1 MTTRGNSAT
10 VSEMPFQV
18 RTSQEASGSFSSTL
32 PWILFLTLLVFVG
45 ILPRLL
51 LAPLLLRVSDS
62 FGVTYSTA
70 SGVFLTGSIGFVVGL
85 LSSGFVASV
94 LRHRWTITVAI
105 IVSGLSLLAL
115 SLVSSLAAFHVF
127 FALLNWGSGLYPG
140 SGIASVTTIAPQ
152 VHRGKALAIH
162 ESGPNLAFLVAPIL
176 VAVLAPHL
184 GWRGIYRIAGLGAL
198 LVALAFALFGRASTE
213 RGQPPHFEN
222 ISMFLRNKPFWI
234 VSALFVVAASAAM
247 GVFSVLPTY
256 LVVDHGLSEGLV
268 NTLVGLSRL
277 SGFASIL
284 FAGALV
290 DRFGFVPVV
299 AVVLGTTGVVTVA
312 LGLTSGVPLLVAVF
326 LQPLLV
332 QSFFPLGLSALSD
345 VAPPHARNLAV
356 ALAIPM
362 ANFFGAG
369 VAPRLLSLAGTA
381 GFFRSAFVALGLIT
395 VASLLLLRAY
405 HPAPP
410 QPDTG
415 SA

>member
-1 MTTRGNSAT
+1 
-10 VSEMPFQV
+10 MPFQL

-70 SGVFLTGSIGFVVGL
+70 SGIFLTGSVGFVVGL
-85 LSSGFVASV
+85 LTSGFVASR
-94 LRHRWTITVAI
+94 LRHRWTIILAI
-105 IVSGLSLLAL
+105 IVCGLSLLAL
-115 SLVSSLAAFHVF
+115 SAVSSLVAFHVF

-152 VHRGKALAIH
+152 VHRGKALAVH

-184 GWRGIYRIAGLGAL
+184 GWRGIYRIAGAAAL
-198 LVALAFALFGRASTE
+198 LVAAAFAVFGRASND

-222 ISMFLRNKPFWI
+222 VAVFLRNGPFWV

-299 AVVLGTTGVVTVA
+299 SVVLGTTGAITVA

-345 VAPPHARNLAV
+345 VAPPHARNLAI
-356 ALAIPM
+356 ALAIPL

-369 VAPRLLSLAGTA
+369 VAPRLLSFAGSA
-381 GFFRSAFVALGLIT
+381 GFFRLAFIVLGT
-395 VASLLLLRAY
+395 VTAASLLLLRAY
-405 HPAPP
+405 RPSPP
-410 QPDTG
+410 EPTTDR
-415 SA
+415 A

>member
-1 MTTRGNSAT
+1 
-10 VSEMPFQV
+10 MPFQV
-18 RTSQEASGSFSSTL
+18 RTSQEASGSFTSTL
-32 PWILFLTLLVFVG
+32 PWILFLTLLVFVS

-70 SGVFLTGSIGFVVGL
+70 SGVFLTGSIGFVAGL
-85 LSSGFVASV
+85 LTSGFVASF
-94 LRHRWTITVAI
+94 LRHRWTIIVAI
-105 IVSGLSLLAL
+105 IVCGFSLLAL
-115 SLVSSLAAFHVF
+115 SAVSSLVAFHVF

-140 SGIASVTTIAPQ
+140 SGIASVTTLAPQ

-176 VAVLAPHL
+176 VAVLAPHM
-184 GWRGIYRIAGLGAL
+184 GWRGIYRIAGA
-198 LVALAFALFGRASTE
+198 VALVVASAFAVFGRANDD

-222 ISMFLRNKPFWI
+222 VSMFLRNGPFWI

-256 LVVDHGLSEGLV
+256 LVVDHGLNEGLV
-268 NTLVGLSRL
+268 NTLVGLSRV

-290 DRFGFVPVV
+290 DRFGFAPVV
-299 AVVLGTTGVVTVA
+299 SVVLGTTGVVTVT
-312 LGLTSGVPLLVAVF
+312 LGLASGIPLLVAVF
-326 LQPLLV
+326 LQPMLV

-345 VAPPHARNLAV
+345 VAPPHARNLAI
-356 ALAIPM
+356 ALAIPL

-369 VAPRLLSLAGTA
+369 VAPRLLSLAGT
-381 GFFRSAFVALGLIT
+381 GGHFRLAFIVLGTIT
-395 VASLLLLRAY
+395 VASLLLLRVY
-405 HPAPP
+405 RPAPP
-410 QPDTG
+410 TPDPDI
-415 SA
+415 A